1 MSLFG
6 DYEVNGHFDEMF
18 SAPGKPRRG
27 YERIYSE
34 LAGTHAPQ
42 FASRHALAERSYLS
56 RGITFS
62 AGGREQAF
70 PFDLIPRIVPR
81 DDWTVL
87 EAGLSQRVRALDLF
101 LADIYGPRHSIRD
114 GVVPNALV
122 VTCLGY
128 QREMVGVEP
137 PSGRWIHVAG
147 IDLVRDQAGVWRV
160 LEDNTRT
167 PSGLSYVVQNRAF
180 MQRVLPEVFANQDV
194 APVDNAPLL
203 LLDAL
208 RHAAPERSDGRT
220 PHVAVLTPGPFNAAY
235 SEHAF
240 LAQEMGITL
249 VQGDDLVVRGG
260 RIEMRGTGGNVPV
273 DVLYRRVDD
282 AFLDPVTFRQDSVL
296 GVSGLMQVYRQG
308 RVGLANAIGT
318 GVADDK
324 AMYVHVPDI
333 IRYFLAEEPILAQV
347 DTYLLECATD
357 RDYVLDNLE
366 RLVVKAVDGAGGYGM
381 MIGTHSTAA
390 ERKTFAARIMENPR
404 GYIAQE
410 TVQLSQAPVFLDG
423 EVQPRHVDLRP
434 FVFYGDRPRVVPGGL
449 TRVALR
455 EGSLVVNSS
464 QGGGSKDTWV
474 VSEAVA
480 PT

>member
-6 DYEVNGHFDEMF
+6 RYPVNGHFDEMF
-18 SAPGKPRRG
+18 ASAGEPRRG
-27 YERIYSE
+27 YERIFSE
-34 LAGTHAPQ
+34 LAGTEASV
-42 FASRHALAERSYLS
+42 FKSRHALAERSYIS

-62 AGGREQAF
+62 AGGKEQAF
-70 PFDLIPRIVPR
+70 PFDLIPRIVPS
-81 DDWTVL
+81 DDWAVL
-87 EAGLSQRVRALDLF
+87 EAGLAQRVRALDLF
-101 LADIYGPRHSIRD
+101 LADVYGRRQCIRD
-114 GVVPNALV
+114 GVVPNGLV
-122 VTCLGY
+122 VTCQGY

-137 PSGRWIHVAG
+137 AAGRWIHIAG
-147 IDLVRDQAGVWRV
+147 VDLVRDHDGVWRV
-160 LEDNTRT
+160 LEDNVRT

-180 MQRVLPEVFANQDV
+180 MQRVVPEIFADHEV
-194 APVDNAPLL
+194 ASVADAPLL
-203 LLDAL
+203 LLEAL
-208 RHAAPERSDGRT
+208 RHAAPPGSSGDMPRI
-220 PHVAVLTPGPFNAAY
+220 AVLTPGPFNAAY

-249 VQGDDLVVRGG
+249 VQGDDLVVRD
-260 RIEMRGTGGNVPV
+260 RRLWVRGAAGNQPI

-282 AFLDPVTFRQDSVL
+282 AFLDPVTFRPDSML
-296 GVSGLMQVYRQG
+296 GVAGLMQVYREG
-308 RVGLANAIGT
+308 RVGLANAVGT

-333 IRYFLAEEPILAQV
+333 IRYFLAEEPIIPQV
-347 DTYLLECATD
+347 DTYLLERDSD
-357 RDYVLDNLE
+357 REYVLDNLD

-381 MIGTHSTAA
+381 LIGTHSTVA
-390 ERKTFAARIMENPR
+390 EQDVFAARILANPR

-434 FVFYGDRPRVVPGGL
+434 FVFYGEHPRVVPGGL

-474 VSEAVA
+474 VSGS
-480 PT
+480 